1 MKTQIPSLRP
11 SPTALLNPCADPIF
25 KILFTDSSK
34 EANGAL
40 TAFLS
45 DILGKTVTDVTLQP
59 NELSG
64 ESSTDRQSEFD
75 INCKIDGKY
84 VNIEMQGQS
93 DLRDYGRRAEYHV
106 AHLLNHYTPKG
117 TDWAEIPQ
125 VYQISVLNFIFDK
138 EEEDCISHYLLKNQH
153 NRPVSQTINVI
164 FLELPKIAHLNVDVS
179 KLTRAQMW
187 GTFFLYG
194 SSPAKKELIHDLCKT
209 NKGIEMAV
217 TVLENVSQ
225 DEINWYHES
234 RYWMHVSDE
243 ISAHNAAVREGRAQG
258 LKEGREK
265 GLKQGREQGLQQG
278 LQQGREEGLE
288 EGIKQGIEQ
297 GLEQA
302 TKATNL
308 ENARKMVSLNIDY
321 DTIFTVTGVTKEM
334 LETQ

>member
-194 SSPAKKELIHDLCKT
+194 SSPAKKELIHNLCKT

-258 LKEGREK
+258 LKEGRE
-265 GLKQGREQGLQQG
+265 EGLQQG